1 MSEVKLSVRLAGV
14 GLYRVEP
21 VGNVEEQKAVAC
33 LLDAAPAMYEFI
45 EAKAHHLP
53 IEDQHVAAL
62 LLESARG
69 K

>member
-1 MSEVKLSVRLAGV
+1 MSETKLSIRLAGV

-21 VGNVEEQKAVAC
+21 VGNVEEQKEIAH
-33 LLDAAPAMYEFI
+33 LLNASPAMYEFI

-53 IEDQHVAAL
+53 IEDQNVAAL

-69 K
+69 E